1 MVVVEE
7 RRGKKDL
14 KYFEG
19 YALEKT
25 TLMRYS
31 YQMHS
36 VPVVGQWPDYFGEQG
51 RFALHSPKWLQKWS
65 NGLKIYLK
73 LNT

>member
-25 TLMRYS
+25 TLM
-31 YQMHS
+31 
-36 VPVVGQWPDYFGEQG
+36 
-51 RFALHSPKWLQKWS
+51 LLQLS
-65 NGLKIYLK
+65 NTQRAGGGPMAGLF
-73 LNT
+73 